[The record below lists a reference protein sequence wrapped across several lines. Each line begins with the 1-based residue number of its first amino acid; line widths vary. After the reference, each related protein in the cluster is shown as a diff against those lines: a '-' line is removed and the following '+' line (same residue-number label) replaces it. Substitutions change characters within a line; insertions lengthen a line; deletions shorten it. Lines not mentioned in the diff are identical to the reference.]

1 MVTLFLDILV
11 GTKSSHPGI
20 FGPTSAYYCTVEQ
33 QGRLTLH
40 LHGLIFSKKNISP
53 LEMKNLLL
61 DPSTDFQKRLIAYI
75 ESVRIGEFLTG
86 SKDHVKSVV
95 SNAETSPNYISPEL
109 TLPTPPPLPCEY
121 YRKWFESYQTTV
133 DDLLFKSNLHDCFR
147 AFYPDGTIPRFP
159 REVHNYSFVDSDSG
173 HLFLKKLEPWLND
186 ISPAITYMLRC
197 NTDVTSLLSGTAIK
211 AAVAYVTDYITKP
224 GLKTHVIFDSV
235 RVIFEKNTDIVHGS
249 QTDKEKSRL
258 LMTKM
263 VNLLATKLELGSPM
277 IYHYTSHF
285 FIPLY
290 WSTFVTEARKYWYPN
305 DVSEDNR
312 VLLIKRKNTYIG
324 LSSTFDYTHRP
335 REHDDYNLYDWI
347 CKFTRVKRNTR
358 KNKKD
363 SDISPDDFVKDD
375 VQLFTDQYSFI
386 EGHPLASTHRLQRY
400 RNSEYNV
407 PNFIGPPLPRP
418 DKDDREYY
426 CCTMLVLYKP
436 WRSGADL
443 KQPNESWHDAF
454 TLYQFSD
461 SANVYIKNMNV
472 RYECLD
478 SRDDFLTQFS
488 VYTTPHTRP

>member
-1 MVTLFLDILV
+1 
-11 GTKSSHPGI
+11 
-20 FGPTSAYYCTVEQ
+20 
-33 QGRLTLH
+33 
-40 LHGLIFSKKNISP
+40 
-53 LEMKNLLL
+53 
-61 DPSTDFQKRLIAYI
+61 
-75 ESVRIGEFLTG
+75 
-86 SKDHVKSVV
+86 
-95 SNAETSPNYISPEL
+95 
-109 TLPTPPPLPCEY
+109 
-121 YRKWFESYQTTV
+121 
-133 DDLLFKSNLHDCFR
+133 
-147 AFYPDGTIPRFP
+147 
-159 REVHNYSFVDSDSG
+159 
-173 HLFLKKLEPWLND
+173 
-186 ISPAITYMLRC
+186 
-197 NTDVTSLLSGTAIK
+197 
-211 AAVAYVTDYITKP
+211 
-224 GLKTHVIFDSV
+224 
-235 RVIFEKNTDIVHGS
+235 
-249 QTDKEKSRL
+249 
-258 LMTKM
+258 MTKM

-277 IYHYTSHF
+277 ICMYLLQNPDHYTSHF

-418 DKDDREYY
+418 DKDDCEYY

-478 SRDDFLTQFS
+478 SRDDFRTQLKSGNSSLLANSIPFNLDSIKDQLHNSLYTQHLTPDHDIIDDENNEAIVLYDPNTGMQKGKLCMSRERAMKSMRDILFS
-488 VYTTPHTRP
+488 SGWTTSVSSDIHTLYLDTNFHTYSSFQLPKRSPEDWLNLIKLMRQELLLNRKQQSMLSLTPATSTVPDKIIKNKYKPNVVEICDKSYF

>member
-109 TLPTPPPLPCEY
+109 TLPTPPPLPCECKSITCTSCTD

-147 AFYPDGTIPRFP
+147 AFYPDGTIRNIDKWEVSCLNNKYHKCKARFP

-235 RVIFEKNTDIVHGS
+235 RVIFEK
-249 QTDKEKSRL
+249 
-258 LMTKM
+258 
-263 VNLLATKLELGSPM
+263 
-277 IYHYTSHF
+277 
-285 FIPLY
+285 
-290 WSTFVTEARKYWYPN
+290 
-305 DVSEDNR
+305 
-312 VLLIKRKNTYIG
+312 
-324 LSSTFDYTHRP
+324 
-335 REHDDYNLYDWI
+335 
-347 CKFTRVKRNTR
+347 
-358 KNKKD
+358 
-363 SDISPDDFVKDD
+363 
-375 VQLFTDQYSFI
+375 
-386 EGHPLASTHRLQRY
+386 
-400 RNSEYNV
+400 
-407 PNFIGPPLPRP
+407 
-418 DKDDREYY
+418 
-426 CCTMLVLYKP
+426 
-436 WRSGADL
+436 
-443 KQPNESWHDAF
+443 
-454 TLYQFSD
+454 
-461 SANVYIKNMNV
+461 
-472 RYECLD
+472 
-478 SRDDFLTQFS
+478 
-488 VYTTPHTRP
+488 